1 FSFFSFFFFNAPATT
16 EIYTL
21 SLHDALP
28 ICFTCGCR
36 AVLEYTV
43 FFCIRRVFVAENR
56 VMTLRLEPE
65 LRKRLDGLA
74 KAQRRSRSFIA
85 AEAIRQYVAVN
96 EWQIEEISKGMAEA
110 DRGEFASDEQVRHT
124 MN

>member
-1 FSFFSFFFFNAPATT
+1 M
-16 EIYTL
+16 
-21 SLHDALP
+21 
-28 ICFTCGCR
+28 
-36 AVLEYTV
+36 
-43 FFCIRRVFVAENR
+43 AENR

-65 LRKRLDGLA
+65 VRKRLDSLA

-96 EWQIEEISKGMAEA
+96 EWQIEEIRKGMAEA

-124 MN
+124 MNKWTGRNP